1 MFDYAVCDVYDIIY
15 QTIKT
20 RIIFIFYN
28 CLGNMGI
35 LKNPYVLS
43 FSLLLL
49 ILFAVTV
56 CIICVMGSS
65 NKESFKEGSKEL
77 KESNKNKKESLSDRM
92 HCYNFPDDIKCKT
105 KEIFDT
111 KTIDGAEFLPSV
123 DGSNKITSMAMLSHN
138 KCDPKCCPSQ
148 FTCGSGCLCLTKKQK
163 CWLNNHGISK

>member
-1 MFDYAVCDVYDIIY
+1 MS
-15 QTIKT
+15 
-20 RIIFIFYN
+20 
-28 CLGNMGI
+28 I

-49 ILFAVTV
+49 ILFVVTM

-65 NKESFKEGSKEL
+65 KKETFKEEPKEFKESDKMKKETEKR
-77 KESNKNKKESLSDRM
+77 NKESLSDRM
-92 HCYNFPDDIKCKT
+92 QCYNFPDNIKCKD

-111 KTIDGAEFLPSV
+111 NTIDGSEFLPSV
-123 DGSNKITSMAMLSHN
+123 DGSNDIRSMALLSHN

>member
-1 MFDYAVCDVYDIIY
+1 
-15 QTIKT
+15 
-20 RIIFIFYN
+20 
-28 CLGNMGI
+28 MGI

-43 FSLLLL
+43 FSLLLV
-49 ILFAVTV
+49 ILFVVMA

-65 NKESFKEGSKEL
+65 KKETFEGPEEKPKEL
-77 KESNKNKKESLSDRM
+77 KESDKRKKESLSDRM
-92 HCYNFPDDIKCKT
+92 HCYNFPDDISCKT
-105 KEIFDT
+105 EEIFDT

-123 DGSNKITSMAMLSHN
+123 DGSSDIRSMALLSHN